1 MPIGSSLIGR
11 ASDSESGGYRFES
24 CLPRIIL
31 LVDIDA
37 GMVELVDT
45 LGLEPSALRCA
56 GSSPVP
62 GNYYWEMIVTKRGF
76 YVLIKKIF
84 IKSKKSLENGSK
96 FCIVFSLIRGSSA
109 VEQLAVNQ
117 LVVGS
122 NPTLGVFVL
131 YI

>member
-62 GNYYWEMIVTKRGF
+62 GIYYWNNTVIKRDF
-76 YVLIKKIF
+76 YAVIKKNF

-96 FCIVFSLIRGSSA
+96 FCIVSL
-109 VEQLAVNQ
+109 VN
-117 LVVGS
+117 
-122 NPTLGVFVL
+122 PR
-131 YI
+131 

>member
-1 MPIGSSLIGR
+1 MPELLRSGETVSRRAHNPKIGGSIPSSATKKDLIVGTSLIGR

-31 LVDIDA
+31 LDDIDA

-62 GNYYWEMIVTKRGF
+62 GIY
-76 YVLIKKIF
+76 
-84 IKSKKSLENGSK
+84 
-96 FCIVFSLIRGSSA
+96 C
-109 VEQLAVNQ
+109 
-117 LVVGS
+117 
-122 NPTLGVFVL
+122 
-131 YI
+131 

>member
-62 GNYYWEMIVTKRGF
+62 GN
-76 YVLIKKIF
+76 LIFSDACLKLI
-84 IKSKKSLENGSK
+84 SL
-96 FCIVFSLIRGSSA
+96 SA
-109 VEQLAVNQ
+109 D
-117 LVVGS
+117 
-122 NPTLGVFVL
+122 
-131 YI
+131 